1 MGDELVEL
9 NQRRPTSM
17 SMNPWNNSAICAWV
31 LEPTDVLDGGLE
43 CVLGCLA
50 CVGAFVDGFECLVD
64 ADHVCLCVTG
74 QVVVRA
80 VRVYDDLGVSV
91 CECGTQLGCCR

>member
-17 SMNPWNNSAICAWV
+17 SMNPWNHSAICAWV
-31 LEPTDVLDGGLE
+31 LEPADVLDGGLE
-43 CVLGCLA
+43 CVLGSLA
-50 CVGAFVDGFECLVD
+50 CVGAFVDGFECVV
-64 ADHVCLCVTG
+64 ADRVCLCVTG

-91 CECGTQLGCCR
+91 CECGAQLSCSR